1 MVYAR
6 KSEDSNQ
13 RVLRALLLGSA
24 MVSVVALSGG
34 AHAQQAGSKPVTLDS
49 IVVEGAPGVVTE
61 DTGSYATNRSTVGYK
76 QPTDIREIPQTVNVL
91 TRQRLDDQN
100 VSTLEEAGYLLPNV
114 TTATGNGFDGS
125 LYSRGHEVFT
135 YNVDG
140 APRPFLSLY
149 GTAPDLVFFDRV
161 EVLSGPSGV
170 FQGSGE
176 PVGTVNLVRK
186 RPTGENA
193 GRVTGIAGSEE
204 HFRAETDLQA
214 AAGDDKQ
221 LRGRIIGYGYTK
233 GSYLDIAEQEKGGG
247 YGTLE
252 YDLTDKLTLSFGG
265 IHESEDTVSMSGQ
278 PTYSDGSFLNVPV
291 ETFFGAPWAQREINT
306 AEGFAE
312 GEYAFDNG
320 GVFKVTSR
328 VYNRDT
334 NIKNALASTA
344 VDPATGDFT
353 MFVFARRFDEVSSY
367 VDANYSAP
375 FTFFGRR
382 SEFSVGTDYR
392 RSEQDMKQ
400 NFDFSLGTQNINTFD
415 PYSLVEPSI
424 TYPGVG
430 PGFRLN
436 TETENNEYGGYGYTR
451 LQVYDGLN
459 LTLGGRYTSY
469 DSDTLDT
476 GRSTTTS
483 ISENEFVPM
492 VGLSYDIVP
501 EATVYT
507 SYSEIFQPQSEQKAD
522 GSQVEPVRGRQI
534 EIGTKVSLFD
544 GFLNGQA
551 SVYWLQDENRAIS
564 DPDNTGSFIAS
575 QEEDTHGFELSV
587 SGSPYPGLELSAGY
601 SYVDTDLE
609 TDPTPA
615 HSGVVWGRY
624 TFLDGAL
631 ENLYIGAGVQAVG
644 EFEAVSNGVKI
655 DAPSYAVVNAS
666 AGYPINENFEVG
678 LFVKN
683 LLDHEYVE
691 RVNTTA
697 RGVFYGDPLTATLR
711 LTGKF

>member
-1 MVYAR
+1 M
-6 KSEDSNQ
+6 
-13 RVLRALLLGSA
+13 
-24 MVSVVALSGG
+24 
-34 AHAQQAGSKPVTLDS
+34 
-49 IVVEGAPGVVTE
+49 
-61 DTGSYATNRSTVGYK
+61 
-76 QPTDIREIPQTVNVL
+76 
-91 TRQRLDDQN
+91 
-100 VSTLEEAGYLLPNV
+100 
-114 TTATGNGFDGS
+114 
-125 LYSRGHEVFT
+125 
-135 YNVDG
+135 
-140 APRPFLSLY
+140 
-149 GTAPDLVFFDRV
+149 
-161 EVLSGPSGV
+161 LSGPSGV

-186 RPTGENA
+186 RPTGQNA
-193 GRVTGIAGSEE
+193 GRVTGITGTDD
-204 HFRAETDLQA
+204 HFRGEADLQA
-214 AAGDDKQ
+214 ATGDNKQ

-247 YGTLE
+247 YGSFE
-252 YDLTDKLTLSFGG
+252 YDVTDRLTLSFGG
-265 IHESEDTVSMSGQ
+265 IHESEDAVSMSGQ
-278 PTYSDGSFLNVPV
+278 PTYSDGSLLNVPV
-291 ETFFGAPWAQREINT
+291 ETFFGAPWGQREINT

-312 GEYAFDNG
+312 AEYAFDNG

-334 NIKNALASTA
+334 DIKNALASTS
-344 VDPATGDFT
+344 VDPTTGNFD
-353 MFVFARRFDEVSSY
+353 MFVFARRYDEVSSY

-375 FTFFGRR
+375 FSFFGRR

-400 NFDFSLGTQNINTFD
+400 NFDFSLGTQNINTFS
-415 PYSLVEPSI
+415 PYSLVEPDI

-459 LTLGGRYTSY
+459 LTLGGRYASY

-476 GRSTTTS
+476 GRSIKTS

-492 VGLSYDIVP
+492 VGLSYDILP

-507 SYSEIFQPQSEQKAD
+507 SYSEIFQPQSEQRAD
-522 GSQVEPVRGRQI
+522 GSQLEPVRGRQV

-551 SVYWLQDENRAIS
+551 SVYWLQDENRAVS
-564 DPDNTGSFIAS
+564 DPNNAGSFIAS
-575 QEEDTHGFELSV
+575 QEEDTHGFELSIA
-587 SGSPYPGLELSAGY
+587 GSPYPGFELSAGY

-655 DAPSYAVVNAS
+655 DAPGYAVVNAA

-683 LLDHEYVE
+683 LLDNEYVE
-691 RVNTTA
+691 RVNTTE

-711 LTGKF
+711 LTGRF

>member
-6 KSEDSNQ
+6 RSEDSSQ
-13 RVLRALLLGSA
+13 RILSALLLGSA
-24 MVSVVALSGG
+24 MVSVVALSGA
-34 AHAQQAGSKPVTLDS
+34 AHAQQAGGKPVVLDS
-49 IVVEGAPGVVTE
+49 IVVEGDPGVVTE

-76 QPTDIREIPQTVNVL
+76 QPTDIREIPQTVNIL

-100 VSTLEEAGYLLPNV
+100 VTSLEEAGYLLPNV

-186 RPTGENA
+186 RPTGQNA
-193 GRVTGIAGSEE
+193 GRVTGITGTDD
-204 HFRAETDLQA
+204 HFRGEADLQA
-214 AAGDDKQ
+214 ATGDSKQ
-221 LRGRIIGYGYTK
+221 LRSRIIGYGYTK

-252 YDLTDKLTLSFGG
+252 YDVTDRLTLSFGG

-278 PTYSDGSFLNVPV
+278 PTYSDGTLLNVPV
-291 ETFFGAPWAQREINT
+291 ETFFGAPWGQREINT

-312 GEYAFDNG
+312 GEYTFDNG
-320 GVFKVTSR
+320 SVFKVTSR

-344 VDPATGDFT
+344 VDPTTGDFD
-353 MFVFARRFDEVSSY
+353 MFVFARRYDEVSSY

-375 FTFFGRR
+375 FSFFGRR

-400 NFDFSLGTQNINTFD
+400 NFDFSLGTQNINTFN
-415 PYSLVEPSI
+415 PYSLVEPDI

-459 LTLGGRYTSY
+459 LTLGGRYASY

-483 ISENEFVPM
+483 INENEFVPM
-492 VGLSYDIVP
+492 VGLSYDVMP

-507 SYSEIFQPQSEQKAD
+507 SYSEIFQPQSEQRAD
-522 GSQVEPVRGRQI
+522 GSQLEPVRGRQI
-534 EIGTKVSLFD
+534 EVGTKVSLFD

-551 SVYWLQDENRAIS
+551 SVYWLQDENRAVS
-564 DPDNTGSFIAS
+564 DPNNAGSFIAS
-575 QEEDTHGFELSV
+575 QEEDTHGFELSIA
-587 SGSPYPGLELSAGY
+587 GSPYPGFELSAGY

-615 HSGVVWGRY
+615 HSGVIWGRY

-644 EFEAVSNGVKI
+644 EFEAVSNGVEI
-655 DAPSYAVVNAS
+655 DAPGYTVVNAA

-691 RVNTTA
+691 RVNTTE
-697 RGVFYGDPLTATLR
+697 RGVFYGEPLTATLR
-711 LTGKF
+711 LTGRF

>member
-6 KSEDSNQ
+6 KSEDCNQ
-13 RVLRALLLGSA
+13 RIMRALLLGTA
-24 MVSVVALSGG
+24 MASVITLSGA
-34 AHAQQAGSKPVTLDS
+34 AHAQQAGDKPVVLDS
-49 IVVEGAPGVVTE
+49 IVVEGDPGVVTE

-76 QPTDIREIPQTVNVL
+76 QPTDIREIPQTVNIL

-100 VSTLEEAGYLLPNV
+100 VTSLEEAGYLLPNV

-186 RPTGENA
+186 RPTGQNA
-193 GRVTGIAGSEE
+193 GRVTGITGTDD
-204 HFRAETDLQA
+204 HFRGEADLQA
-214 AAGDDKQ
+214 ATGDNKQ

-247 YGTLE
+247 YGSFE
-252 YDLTDKLTLSFGG
+252 YDVTDRLTLSFGG

-278 PTYSDGSFLNVPV
+278 PTYSDGTLLNVPV
-291 ETFFGAPWAQREINT
+291 ETFFGAPWGQREINT
-306 AEGFAE
+306 AESFAE
-312 GEYAFDNG
+312 AEYAFDNG
-320 GVFKVTSR
+320 GVFKLTSR

-334 NIKNALASTA
+334 NIKNALASTS
-344 VDPATGDFT
+344 VDPTTGDFD
-353 MFVFARRFDEVSSY
+353 MFVFARRYDEVSSY

-375 FTFFGRR
+375 FSFFGRR

-400 NFDFSLGTQNINTFD
+400 NFDFSLGTQNINTFN
-415 PYSLVEPSI
+415 PYSLVEPDI

-436 TETENNEYGGYGYTR
+436 TETENNEYGGYGYPR

-459 LTLGGRYTSY
+459 LTLGGRYASY

-483 ISENEFVPM
+483 INENEFVPM
-492 VGLSYDIVP
+492 VGLSYDVMP

-507 SYSEIFQPQSEQKAD
+507 SYSEIFQPQSEQRAD
-522 GSQVEPVRGRQI
+522 GSQLEPVRGRQI
-534 EIGTKVSLFD
+534 EVGTKVSLFD

-551 SVYWLQDENRAIS
+551 SVYWLQDENRAVS
-564 DPDNTGSFIAS
+564 DPNNAGSFIAS
-575 QEEDTHGFELSV
+575 QEEDTHGFELSIA
-587 SGSPYPGLELSAGY
+587 GSPYPGFELSAGY

-615 HSGVVWGRY
+615 HSGVIWGRY

-655 DAPSYAVVNAS
+655 DAPGYTVVNAA

-691 RVNTTA
+691 RVNTTE
-697 RGVFYGDPLTATLR
+697 RGVFYGEPLTATLR
-711 LTGKF
+711 LTGRF

>member
-6 KSEDSNQ
+6 KSEDCN
-13 RVLRALLLGSA
+13 RHVMHALLLGTA
-24 MVSVVALSGG
+24 MVSVVALSDT
-34 AHAQQAGSKPVTLDS
+34 AQAQQAGNEPVVLDS
-49 IVVEGAPGVVTE
+49 IVVEGDPGVVTE
-61 DTGSYATNRSTVGYK
+61 ETGSYATNRATVGYK
-76 QPTDIREIPQTVNVL
+76 QPTDIRKIPQTVNVL

-186 RPTGENA
+186 RPTGQNA
-193 GRVTGIAGSEE
+193 GRVTGITGTDD
-204 HFRAETDLQA
+204 HFRGEADLQA
-214 AAGDDKQ
+214 ATGDNKQ

-247 YGTLE
+247 YGSFE
-252 YDLTDKLTLSFGG
+252 YDVTDRLTLSFGG

-278 PTYSDGSFLNVPV
+278 PTYSDGTLLNVPV
-291 ETFFGAPWAQREINT
+291 ETFFGAPWGQREINT

-312 GEYAFDNG
+312 AEYAFDNG
-320 GVFKVTSR
+320 GVFKLTSR
-328 VYNRDT
+328 IYNRDT
-334 NIKNALASTA
+334 DIKNALASTS
-344 VDPATGDFT
+344 VDPATGNFD
-353 MFVFARRFDEVSSY
+353 MFVFARRYDEVSSY

-375 FTFFGRR
+375 FSFFGRR

-400 NFDFSLGTQNINTFD
+400 NFDFSLGTQNINTFN
-415 PYSLVEPSI
+415 PYSLVEPDI

-459 LTLGGRYTSY
+459 LTLGGRYANY

-476 GRSTTTS
+476 GRSIKTS

-492 VGLSYDIVP
+492 VGLSYDILP

-507 SYSEIFQPQSEQKAD
+507 SYSEIFQPQNEQRAD
-522 GSQVEPVRGRQI
+522 GSQLEPVRGRQI
-534 EIGTKVSLFD
+534 EVGTKVSLFD

-551 SVYWLQDENRAIS
+551 SVYWLQDENRAVS
-564 DPDNTGSFIAS
+564 DPNNAGSFIAS
-575 QEEDTHGFELSV
+575 QEEDTHGFELSIA
-587 SGSPYPGLELSAGY
+587 GSPYPGFELSAGY

-624 TFLDGAL
+624 TILDGAL

-655 DAPSYAVVNAS
+655 DAPGYTVVNA
-666 AGYPINENFEVG
+666 AARYPINENFEVG

-691 RVNTTA
+691 RVNTTE
-697 RGVFYGDPLTATLR
+697 RGVFYGEPLTATLR
-711 LTGKF
+711 LTGRF

>member
-1 MVYAR
+1 
-6 KSEDSNQ
+6 
-13 RVLRALLLGSA
+13 
-24 MVSVVALSGG
+24 
-34 AHAQQAGSKPVTLDS
+34 
-49 IVVEGAPGVVTE
+49 
-61 DTGSYATNRSTVGYK
+61 
-76 QPTDIREIPQTVNVL
+76 
-91 TRQRLDDQN
+91 
-100 VSTLEEAGYLLPNV
+100 
-114 TTATGNGFDGS
+114 
-125 LYSRGHEVFT
+125 
-135 YNVDG
+135 
-140 APRPFLSLY
+140 
-149 GTAPDLVFFDRV
+149 
-161 EVLSGPSGV
+161 
-170 FQGSGE
+170 
-176 PVGTVNLVRK
+176 
-186 RPTGENA
+186 
-193 GRVTGIAGSEE
+193 
-204 HFRAETDLQA
+204 
-214 AAGDDKQ
+214 
-221 LRGRIIGYGYTK
+221 
-233 GSYLDIAEQEKGGG
+233 
-247 YGTLE
+247 
-252 YDLTDKLTLSFGG
+252 
-265 IHESEDTVSMSGQ
+265 MSGQ
-278 PTYSDGSFLNVPV
+278 PTYSDGTLLNVPV

-312 GEYAFDNG
+312 AEYGFDNG
-320 GVFKVTSR
+320 GVFKLTSR
-328 VYNRDT
+328 AYNRDT
-334 NIKNALASTA
+334 NIKNALASTS
-344 VDPATGDFT
+344 VDPTTGNFD
-353 MFVFARRFDEVSSY
+353 MFVFARRYDEVSSY

-415 PYSLVEPSI
+415 PYSLVEPDI

-436 TETENNEYGGYGYTR
+436 TETESDEYGGYGYTR
-451 LQVYDGLN
+451 LQIHDGLN
-459 LTLGGRYTSY
+459 LTLGGRYASY

-476 GRSTTTS
+476 GRSTKTS
-483 ISENEFVPM
+483 ISETEFVPM
-492 VGLSYDIVP
+492 IGLSYDVVP

-507 SYSEIFQPQSEQKAD
+507 SYSEIFQPQSEQQAD
-522 GSQVEPVRGRQI
+522 GAQLDPIRGRQV

-551 SVYWLQDENRAIS
+551 SVYWLQDENRAVS

-631 ENLYIGAGVQAVG
+631 ENFYIGAGVQAVG
-644 EFEAVSNGVKI
+644 EFEAVENGVKI
-655 DAPSYAVVNAS
+655 EAPGYAVVNAA

-697 RGVFYGDPLTATLR
+697 RGVFYGDPLTATVR